1 MPNIQLRT
9 GNTIYISVYE
19 YYFKLRDEDMDLFF
33 QSCEAD
39 NLGIQIDNPFSD
51 KRYSGMVE
59 DEPTTTGDIPE
70 DSIVEDPDWDI

>member
-19 YYFKLRDEDMDLFF
+19 YYFKLKDEDMDLFF
-33 QSCEAD
+33 QMCEAD

-51 KRYSGMVE
+51 RRHSSTVQ
-59 DEPTTTGDIPE
+59 DEETTAEIPE
-70 DSIVEDPDWDI
+70 DSIIEDPNWDI